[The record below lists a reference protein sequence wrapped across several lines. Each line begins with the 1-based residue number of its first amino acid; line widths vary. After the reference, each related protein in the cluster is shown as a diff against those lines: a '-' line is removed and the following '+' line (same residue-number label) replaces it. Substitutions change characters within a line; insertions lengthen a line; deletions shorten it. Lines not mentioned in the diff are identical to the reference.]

1 MMMKEWTGDNTAE
14 FAVMSRQAA
23 RDFDAWAIR
32 TVGIPGAVLM
42 ENAGRGAVEVI
53 VDVLGFSAKRAAVFC
68 GGGNNGGDGFVIA
81 RHLYNRGWHVQIV
94 LCTIPMRLNGD
105 ALLNYEICRRMN
117 LAIRELDIDKVEV
130 LTPVQTL
137 CNGCDIIVDALFGT
151 GLSRPLDEPMVRLI
165 CLLNAQRIPIV
176 AVDIPSGLDCDT
188 GQPLPVSIEAAATVT
203 FGGLKAGFVNNP
215 ESRRATGRVFVASIG
230 IQPPQ
235 SPANSREP
243 K

>member
-1 MMMKEWTGDNTAE
+1 MQEWTGNNTDD

-32 TVGIPGAVLM
+32 TIGIPGAVLM
-42 ENAGRGAVEVI
+42 ENAGRGTVDVI
-53 VDVLGFSAKRAAVFC
+53 VDALGYTAAKAVVFC

-81 RHLYNRGWHVQIV
+81 RHLYNRGGCVQIV
-94 LCTIPMRLNGD
+94 LCADPTQLSGD
-105 ALLNYEICRRMN
+105 ARVNYEVCRRM
-117 LAIRELDIDKVEV
+117 ELPITVVDAHSPRLPED
-130 LTPVQTL
+130 VQTL
-137 CNGCDIIVDALFGT
+137 CDGGDVMIDALFGT

-165 CLLNAQRIPIV
+165 SVLNSQHIPIV

-188 GQPLPVSIEAAATVT
+188 GQPLPVCIEAAVTVT

-230 IQPPQ
+230 I
-235 SPANSREP
+235 EP
-243 K
+243 NK